1 MKSRPRAGPQGS
13 VRAWYSRADTALT
26 IRSAPEYKD
35 IKRGFMLT
43 LQTESEQ
50 RRKDA
55 DDAAR
60 LERRRQRGDD
70 IALLGAFLAVLGLM
84 AGAAL
89 FAWSGSASDE
99 QVASTT
105 PPPAVSP
112 SY

>member
-1 MKSRPRAGPQGS
+1 
-13 VRAWYSRADTALT
+13 
-26 IRSAPEYKD
+26 
-35 IKRGFMLT
+35 MLT
-43 LQTESEQ
+43 LQTESAQ

-70 IALLGAFLAVLGLM
+70 AILAGSLLAVLGLL

-89 FAWSGSASDE
+89 FAWNLSAGNQE
-99 QVASTT
+99 VASAT
-105 PPPAVSP
+105 PPQVVSS

>member
-1 MKSRPRAGPQGS
+1 M
-13 VRAWYSRADTALT
+13 
-26 IRSAPEYKD
+26 
-35 IKRGFMLT
+35 T
-43 LQTESEQ
+43 LQSESVL

-60 LERRRQRGDD
+60 LVRRRQRGDD
-70 IALLGAFLAVLGLM
+70 IALFGAFLAVIGLM

-89 FAWSGSASDE
+89 FAWNVSAGNE
-99 QVASTT
+99 QVASAT

>member
-1 MKSRPRAGPQGS
+1 
-13 VRAWYSRADTALT
+13 
-26 IRSAPEYKD
+26 
-35 IKRGFMLT
+35 MLT
-43 LQTESEQ
+43 LQTESVQ

-70 IALLGAFLAVLGLM
+70 AALVGTLLAVLGLM

-89 FAWSGSASDE
+89 FAWNVSAGNE
-99 QVASTT
+99 QVASAT
-105 PPPAVSP
+105 PQEVSP

>member
-1 MKSRPRAGPQGS
+1 
-13 VRAWYSRADTALT
+13 
-26 IRSAPEYKD
+26 
-35 IKRGFMLT
+35 MLT
-43 LQTESEQ
+43 LQTESSQ

-70 IALLGAFLAVLGLM
+70 AALLGTLLAVLGLM

-89 FAWSGSASDE
+89 FAWNVSASNE
-99 QVASTT
+99 QVASAT
-105 PPPAVSP
+105 PQAVSS